1 MTLSP
6 GHTNHQSVDSCTGA
20 TARTE
25 ALSDGVLAIAM
36 AVLVLDLA
44 RTVVFVGEKGTRWFK
59 GDLVLLWFFRVMW
72 YAQACRA

>member
-25 ALSDGVLAIAM
+25 ALSDGVLALAM

-44 RTVVFVGEKGTRWFK
+44 RTVVLVGRRERDGSRVTWFCF
-59 GDLVLLWFFRVMW
+59 G
-72 YAQACRA
+72 YSG